1 MARVVRTCFITDL
14 PSDVILDILSK
25 WLRIRSVSRFDSAL
39 CSRDARSTLLE
50 IFASNPFATKESV
63 NIRRIESMKW
73 LCLRKIRLV
82 NIELDFY
89 FPGLSEYLRFS
100 AQTIRKIECSDHQNI
115 DTIAIYCRE
124 LTSLNVNNTPAVE
137 NLNALLHLNP
147 NLQTLCIEYLDGFES
162 DFYIQQQN
170 LSQLKSL
177 GLQSS
182 SFDDAK
188 LINLIEGASSLQQL
202 DLSLCDDLTDTGGM
216 AVLNNCPQ
224 LRCLKASSMQLSDVV
239 LVKLGLSCPHIM
251 HLNLEG
257 NSTLT
262 DASVLSIAKN
272 LKFLR
277 SLNMSDCTA
286 ATDESVHYLAQYS
299 APTLRILCLV
309 GMAQMRV
316 SVLQELLQKCT
327 QLVELSVECDISKYA
342 AEIVPHMGNLQQ
354 FVTYV
359 LISDDTLCL
368 IATHCTQMKRLSIM
382 SAYTSSEGD
391 VTNVPVMYGIDK
403 KAEWRDRLYTSKG
416 FIALM
421 NGLTHLELLGVR
433 KEELTDIG
441 LLNEFAQTMWRRLRP
456 KLVFTD
462 DEFDFEHDFSD
473 YSIA

>member
-1 MARVVRTCFITDL
+1 M
-14 PSDVILDILSK
+14 
-25 WLRIRSVSRFDSAL
+25 
-39 CSRDARSTLLE
+39 
-50 IFASNPFATKESV
+50 
-63 NIRRIESMKW
+63 
-73 LCLRKIRLV
+73 
-82 NIELDFY
+82 
-89 FPGLSEYLRFS
+89 
-100 AQTIRKIECSDHQNI
+100 
-115 DTIAIYCRE
+115 
-124 LTSLNVNNTPAVE
+124 
-137 NLNALLHLNP
+137 
-147 NLQTLCIEYLDGFES
+147 
-162 DFYIQQQN
+162 
-170 LSQLKSL
+170 KSL

-188 LINLIEGASSLQQL
+188 LINLIEGASSLQPL
-202 DLSLCDDLTDTGGM
+202 DLSMSEDITDTGGM
-216 AVLNNCPQ
+216 AVLKNCPQ
-224 LRCLKASSMQLSDVV
+224 LRCLKASSMQLSDAVW
-239 LVKLGLSCPHIM
+239 VKLGLSCPHIM

-309 GMAQMRV
+309 GMAKMRV

-327 QLVELSVECDISKYA
+327 QLVELSIECDINKYA
-342 AEIVPHMGNLQQ
+342 AEIVPYMGNLQQ

-359 LISDDTLCL
+359 LFSDDTLCL
-368 IATHCTQMKRLSIM
+368 IATHCVQMKRLSIM

-391 VTNVPVMYGIDK
+391 VANHNTTNVPVMYGIDK

-441 LLNEFAQTMWRRLRP
+441 LLNEFAQTVWRRLRP

-462 DEFDFEHDFSD
+462 DEFEFEHDFTD
-473 YSIA
+473 YCIA